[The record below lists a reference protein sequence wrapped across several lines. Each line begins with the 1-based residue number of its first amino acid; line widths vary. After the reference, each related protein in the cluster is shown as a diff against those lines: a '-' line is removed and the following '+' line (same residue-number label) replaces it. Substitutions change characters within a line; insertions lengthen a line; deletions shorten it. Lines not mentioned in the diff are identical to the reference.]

1 MTPALARL
9 RELETVHRGLVGDG
23 PSPFRVVI
31 ERLISATEA
40 IVNGRP
46 TILAGTNNYLGLT
59 FDPACI
65 EAACVATREQGTGT
79 TGSRLA
85 NGTFAGHVRLERTLA
100 EFFGRRAAIVFSTG
114 YLANVG
120 MLSTLLGPGEV
131 VLIDADCHASIYDGC
146 RLGQADIIRVRH
158 NNVADLEKRL
168 RRLGDRAAGALI
180 VVEGIYSML
189 GDLAP
194 LADIV
199 AVKRAFGALLLV
211 DEAHSFGVL
220 GPHGRGLAEEL
231 GVEDSVDFTVGTFS
245 KSLGATGGFCVSD
258 DAEFDLVRYA
268 MRPYVFTASPS
279 PSAVASATAALEAI
293 STRSEL
299 RERLWRNANRLH
311 RRLSDDGF
319 RLAADA
325 GPIVAIL
332 MPDAERGVA
341 FWTELLAR
349 GVYVNLMLPP
359 ATPNGSCLLRC
370 SVSAAHSAEQIER
383 VADAFQALAPTL
395 AGAAAR
401 DGGDPIART

>member
-1 MTPALARL
+1 MTPALDRL
-9 RELETVHRGLVGDG
+9 RELETAHRELVGDG
-23 PSPFRVVI
+23 PSPFGVVI
-31 ERLISATEA
+31 ERLLSATEA

-46 TILAGTNNYLGLT
+46 TILAGTNNYLGLS

-85 NGTFAGHVRLERTLA
+85 NGTFAGHVALERDLA
-100 EFFGRRAAIVFSTG
+100 EFFRRGSAIVFSTG

-158 NNVADLEKRL
+158 NNVADLDKRL
-168 RRLGDRAAGALI
+168 RRLGDRAARALI
-180 VVEGIYSML
+180 VVEGVYSML
-189 GDLAP
+189 GDRAP

-199 AVKRAFGALLLV
+199 AVKRLYGATLLV
-211 DEAHSFGVL
+211 DEAHSLGVL
-220 GPHGRGLAEEL
+220 GPHGRGLAEEV
-231 GVEDSVDFTVGTFS
+231 GVEDGVDFTVGTFS

-258 DAEFDLVRYA
+258 HPEFELIRYA

-279 PSAVASATAALEAI
+279 PSAIASETAALEAI
-293 STRSEL
+293 ATRREL
-299 RERLWRNANRLH
+299 RDRLWRNARRLH
-311 RRLSDDGF
+311 QRLSDGGF
-319 RLAADA
+319 TLAAEA
-325 GPIVAIL
+325 GPIIAIL

-341 FWTELLAR
+341 FWKELLAR

-359 ATPNGSCLLRC
+359 ATPNGWCLLRC
-370 SVSAAHSAEQIER
+370 SVSAAHTVEQVDR
-383 VADAFQALAPTL
+383 VAHVFEALAPTI
-395 AGAAAR
+395 AGPTPR
-401 DGGDPIART
+401 

>member
-1 MTPALARL
+1 MTPALDRL
-9 RELETVHRGLVGDG
+9 RELETAHRELVGDG
-23 PSPFRVVI
+23 PSPFGVVI
-31 ERLISATEA
+31 ERLLSATEA

-46 TILAGTNNYLGLT
+46 TILAGTNNYLGLS

-85 NGTFAGHVRLERTLA
+85 NGTFAGHVALERDLA
-100 EFFGRRAAIVFSTG
+100 EFFRRGSAIVFSTG

-158 NNVADLEKRL
+158 NNVADLDKRL
-168 RRLGDRAAGALI
+168 RRLGDRAARALI
-180 VVEGIYSML
+180 VVEGVYSML
-189 GDLAP
+189 GDRAP

-199 AVKRAFGALLLV
+199 AVKRLYGATLLV
-211 DEAHSFGVL
+211 DEAHSLGVL
-220 GPHGRGLAEEL
+220 GPHGRGLAEEV
-231 GVEDSVDFTVGTFS
+231 GVEDGVDFTVGTFS

-258 DAEFDLVRYA
+258 HPEFELIRYA

-279 PSAVASATAALEAI
+279 PSAIASATAALEAI
-293 STRSEL
+293 ATRREL
-299 RERLWRNANRLH
+299 RDRLWRNARRLH
-311 RRLSDDGF
+311 QRLSDGGF
-319 RLAADA
+319 TLAAEA
-325 GPIVAIL
+325 GPIIAIL

-341 FWTELLAR
+341 FWKELLAR

-359 ATPNGSCLLRC
+359 ATPNGWCLLRC
-370 SVSAAHSAEQIER
+370 SVSAAHTVEQVDR
-383 VADAFQALAPTL
+383 VAHVFEALAPTI
-395 AGAAAR
+395 AGPTPR
-401 DGGDPIART
+401 

>member
-9 RELETVHRGLVGDG
+9 RELETAHRGLVGDG
-23 PSPFRVVI
+23 PSPFGVVI
-31 ERLISATEA
+31 ERLLSATEA
-40 IVNGRP
+40 IVHGRP

-65 EAACVATREQGTGT
+65 EAACAATREQGTGT

-85 NGTFAGHVRLERTLA
+85 NGTFASHVILESTLA
-100 EFFGRRAAIVFSTG
+100 TFFERRAAIVFSTG

-168 RRLGDRAAGALI
+168 RRLGDRAARALI

-189 GDLAP
+189 GDRAP

-231 GVEDSVDFTVGTFS
+231 GVEDGVDFTVGTFS

-258 DAEFDLVRYA
+258 HADFDLVRYA

-293 STRSEL
+293 STRAEL
-299 RERLWRNANRLH
+299 RERLWRNADRLH
-311 RRLSDDGF
+311 QRLTADGF
-319 RLAADA
+319 RLAAA
-325 GPIVAIL
+325 SGPIIAIL
-332 MPDAERGVA
+332 MPDPECGVA
-341 FWTELLAR
+341 FWTGLLAR

-383 VADAFQALAPTL
+383 VADAFRALAPTL
-395 AGAAAR
+395 TGAAAR
-401 DGGDPIART
+401 DGGDPVAWT